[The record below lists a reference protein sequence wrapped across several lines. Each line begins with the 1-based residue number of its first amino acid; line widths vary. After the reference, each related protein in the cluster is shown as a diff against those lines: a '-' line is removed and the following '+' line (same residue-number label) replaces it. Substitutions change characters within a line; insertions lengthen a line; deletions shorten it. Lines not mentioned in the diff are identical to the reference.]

1 MVRNR
6 FGGIICQPRWEDNGA
21 GGDKGGPGRMVVLRA
36 DTQHARSTAT
46 SWEQI
51 VVGTF
56 LHALRAD
63 IQHACSWRNSRRAL
77 RADSV
82 RSAVDGW
89 LRACCLM
96 FLIIETHKKHVCG
109 EMFNRFASWQMFLT
123 SPGMGMEGRPFE
135 ILLALCQTNM
145 FSSNNFLG
153 MAQTNFVS
161 SVQITKHGLKN

>member
-1 MVRNR
+1 MVRIR
-6 FGGIICQPRWEDNGA
+6 FGGIICQPRWGDNGA
-21 GGDKGGPGRMVVLRA
+21 GGIKGSRADGEKHFFAAGASRGHSARPQPRIELGTARSRSWYARASRGHSARLQLARQQVLRA

-96 FLIIETHKKHVCG
+96 FKNLGI
-109 EMFNRFASWQMFLT
+109 FLN
-123 SPGMGMEGRPFE
+123 
-135 ILLALCQTNM
+135 L
-145 FSSNNFLG
+145 
-153 MAQTNFVS
+153 
-161 SVQITKHGLKN
+161 

>member
-1 MVRNR
+1 MLIMRSNAQLLQQIYKPSRNGEQIMNNHAARCLCCRGR
-6 FGGIICQPRWEDNGA
+6 FARTLSTPAASHLSWEQLAVGA
-21 GGDKGGPGRMVVLRA
+21 GMRALRA
-36 DTQHARSTAT
+36 DIQHACSWRYSRCFARTLSTQT

-63 IQHACSWRNSRRAL
+63 IQHACSWRYSRRAL

-96 FLIIETHKKHVCG
+96 FT
-109 EMFNRFASWQMFLT
+109 
-123 SPGMGMEGRPFE
+123 
-135 ILLALCQTNM
+135 LA
-145 FSSNNFLG
+145 
-153 MAQTNFVS
+153 
-161 SVQITKHGLKN
+161 

>member
-1 MVRNR
+1 MGQGGIKAGRADGEKQFFSR
-6 FGGIICQPRWEDNGA
+6 FGGIICQPRWGDNGA
-21 GGDKGGPGRMVVLRA
+21 GGIKGSRADGEARLQLARQQVLRA

-96 FLIIETHKKHVCG
+96 F
-109 EMFNRFASWQMFLT
+109 
-123 SPGMGMEGRPFE
+123 E
-135 ILLALCQTNM
+135 ICL
-145 FSSNNFLG
+145 
-153 MAQTNFVS
+153 
-161 SVQITKHGLKN
+161 